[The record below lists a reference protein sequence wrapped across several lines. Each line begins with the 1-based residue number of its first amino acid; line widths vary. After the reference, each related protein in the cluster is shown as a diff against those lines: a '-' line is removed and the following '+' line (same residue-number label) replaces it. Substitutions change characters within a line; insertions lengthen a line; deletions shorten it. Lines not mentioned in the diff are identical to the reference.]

1 MSQYEPLGMA
11 IVVLIGHS
19 LEVIVADFDGTTI
32 QHFKVKNKIKTET
45 KIRYNQT
52 HTRHRRTKSGVKFGV
67 WLALRV
73 ERNLHYNTFKKE
85 TIQSTEEMHQTWR

>member
-32 QHFKVKNKIKTET
+32 QHFKVKNKIKKKT
-45 KIRYNQT
+45 KI
-52 HTRHRRTKSGVKFGV
+52 
-67 WLALRV
+67 
-73 ERNLHYNTFKKE
+73 
-85 TIQSTEEMHQTWR
+85 

>member
-1 MSQYEPLGMA
+1 MPGVFDLYGLASN
-11 IVVLIGHS
+11 IV
-19 LEVIVADFDGTTI
+19 TTI

-85 TIQSTEEMHQTWR
+85 TIQSTEGMHQDE